1 MSKAIEARTYEE
13 ALAWLR
19 DHGFDVTEA
28 PGTNGRVFLR
38 KYNVSAAI
46 QKTPEDGVKI
56 FAYPGY
62 LIGSEISKLVNR
74 GYQQFLKNSK
84 TEVPATADH
93 LKALQSFAEELK
105 VALGLPSLYNESL
118 GTVSDSYHYD
128 RLKDDD
134 KAPVDR
140 PKRPWEV
147 AGKAVGL
154 KPWLPRRAARKSLG
168 SIAPKSSRSFS
179 CSCETGALWFA
190 RSGGLHAQSV
200 RPLLLL
206 SSFRSFSVMPLRSV
220 LRAQARQPAM
230 ARKAPSSMCCACSRR
245 RGTGTIWKASWR
257 ATGILRS

>member
-1 MSKAIEARTYEE
+1 MSKATEARTYEE

-19 DHGFDVTEA
+19 EHGFDVQEA

-46 QKTPEDGVKI
+46 QKTAEDGVKI

-84 TEVPATADH
+84 TEIPASADH

-118 GTVSDSYHYD
+118 GTVSESYDYD
-128 RLKDDD
+128 RIKDRD
-134 KAPVDR
+134 KPAVDR

-147 AGKAVGL
+147 AGRAVAAKKG
-154 KPWLPRRAARKSLG
+154 RA
-168 SIAPKSSRSFS
+168 
-179 CSCETGALWFA
+179 
-190 RSGGLHAQSV
+190 
-200 RPLLLL
+200 
-206 SSFRSFSVMPLRSV
+206 
-220 LRAQARQPAM
+220 
-230 ARKAPSSMCCACSRR
+230 
-245 RGTGTIWKASWR
+245 
-257 ATGILRS
+257 